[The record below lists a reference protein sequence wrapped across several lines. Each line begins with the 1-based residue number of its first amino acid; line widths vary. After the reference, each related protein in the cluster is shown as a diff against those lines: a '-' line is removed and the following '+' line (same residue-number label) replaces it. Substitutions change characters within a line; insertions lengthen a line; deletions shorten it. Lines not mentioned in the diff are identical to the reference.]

1 MKNKNFNKKEQG
13 QSLVELAVSFLILMF
28 IMGGVV
34 DIGRMAFYYI
44 ALRDSAQE
52 GASYASIFPYNNNE
66 IFERIKAGIVD
77 TTDIEIYLKYYT
89 SDGEV
94 DYSCL
99 PGEGNCPNIEST
111 LDTDCFDVSNVI
123 EVTIVDPHFKITM
136 PLFGMLIGN
145 ETNEI
150 VMQSSVRDVI
160 VRAPTQGAHCE

>member
-1 MKNKNFNKKEQG
+1 MKIKNFNKNEQG

-28 IMGGVV
+28 ILGGVV

-77 TTDIEIYLKYYT
+77 TTDIDIYIKYYT
-89 SDGEV
+89 SDGEIE
-94 DYSCL
+94 YSCT
-99 PGEGNCPNIEST
+99 PDDCPVIDST
-111 LDTDCFDVSNVI
+111 LDTDCLDVSNVI
-123 EVTIVDPHFKITM
+123 EVTVVDPHFEITM
-136 PLFGMLIGN
+136 PLFGMIIGN

-150 VMQSSVRDVI
+150 VMHTSVRDVI
-160 VRAPTQGAHCE
+160 VRAPTQGAHCNP